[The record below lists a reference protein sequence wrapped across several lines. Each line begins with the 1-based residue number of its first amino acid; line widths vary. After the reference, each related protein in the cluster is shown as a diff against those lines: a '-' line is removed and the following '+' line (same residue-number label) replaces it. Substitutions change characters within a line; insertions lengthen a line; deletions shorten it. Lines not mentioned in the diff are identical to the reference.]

1 MVTNFSCEKR
11 VVTNR
16 FSCVSNPAFFS
27 VQNIE
32 WKKRRKTPRNFIV
45 NHVTLDAVNNVIG
58 TDICPLRSIK
68 IEQFRTK
75 KTPRL

>member
-1 MVTNFSCEKR
+1 MVSIKTREKH
-11 VVTNR
+11 VVTNH
-16 FSCVSNPAFFS
+16 FFCVSQSAFFS

-32 WKKRRKTPRNFIV
+32 WKKRRKTPPNFIA

-58 TDICPLRSIK
+58 TDICLPGSMK

>member
-1 MVTNFSCEKR
+1 MVSNFSYKKR
-11 VVTNR
+11 VVTNS

-32 WKKRRKTPRNFIV
+32 WKKRRKTPQNFIV

-58 TDICPLRSIK
+58 TDIYPPRSIK